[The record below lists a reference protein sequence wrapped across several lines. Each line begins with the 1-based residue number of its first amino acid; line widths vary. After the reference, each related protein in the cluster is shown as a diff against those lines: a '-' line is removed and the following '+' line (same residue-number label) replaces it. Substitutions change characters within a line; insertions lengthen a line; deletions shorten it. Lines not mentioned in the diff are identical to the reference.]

1 MHTLHVVVLSC
12 GFLKWAETVVF
23 IMIGVNSELIIFHER
38 FRGYST
44 LYPDTYVYHY
54 VYFCNVQL
62 SADTSFSVL
71 ME

>member
-1 MHTLHVVVLSC
+1 MCKIHS
-12 GFLKWAETVVF
+12 
-23 IMIGVNSELIIFHER
+23 GVNSELIIFHER